1 MFTCVGCVGC
11 VEIHFKF
18 NYYYWFF
25 RGKTNIYIKDKVLT
39 YYYKM
44 KTSRKVIGIS
54 SRSVGVVIDKSLKEA
69 LGIKKGDMVEID
81 IKKICDI
88 VKKS

>member
-1 MFTCVGCVGC
+1 
-11 VEIHFKF
+11 
-18 NYYYWFF
+18 
-25 RGKTNIYIKDKVLT
+25 
-39 YYYKM
+39 M